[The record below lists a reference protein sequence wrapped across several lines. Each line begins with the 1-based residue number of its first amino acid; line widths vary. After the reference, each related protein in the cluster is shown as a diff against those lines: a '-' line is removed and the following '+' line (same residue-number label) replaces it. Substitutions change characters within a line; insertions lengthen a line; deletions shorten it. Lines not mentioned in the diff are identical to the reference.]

1 MNKRFFP
8 VVVVVSLLI
17 VVLSVS
23 AVLAASKRY
32 TIATV
37 PKQVG
42 IDWFNYMEKGVKQ
55 FGEDFGQDAFQIGP
69 TVSDAALQVQI
80 IEDLIAQGVDAICVV
95 PNSTEALEPVLK
107 KAMDNGIVVITHESA
122 SQQNVHYDLEPFD
135 NRSFGYHL
143 MDELAALMNEEGEY
157 AVFVEF
163 LTSKSHNEW
172 IDAAIAR
179 QQERYPRMRLVT
191 DRLETYADIT
201 VAYNKT
207 KELFK
212 TYPNLKGII
221 GCGGHD
227 TAGAGLA
234 VDELG
239 LQDSTF
245 VVGTGLVATS
255 GQYLLTGAVDL
266 LSVWDPV
273 HAGYAMNRLAL
284 MILEG
289 EEITAGVDLGVPGFG
304 NCAVEGTV
312 VYGEAWVDTTV
323 ENMEGRL

>member
-1 MNKRFFP
+1 MKKRSIFVIVACLLA
-8 VVVVVSLLI
+8 VVIAS
-17 VVLSVS
+17 SVGF
-23 AVLAASKRY
+23 AASKKY

-42 IDWFNYMEKGVKQ
+42 IDWFNYMEQGVKQ
-55 FGEDFGQDAFQIGP
+55 FAKDYGQDAFQTGP
-69 TVSDAALQVQI
+69 TISDAALQVQI
-80 IEDLIAQGVDAICVV
+80 IEDLIAQNVDAICVV

-107 KAMDNGIVVITHESA
+107 KAMDQGIVVVTHESA
-122 SQQNVHYDLEPFD
+122 AQKNVHFDLEAFD
-135 NRSFGYHL
+135 NASFGVHL

-172 IDAAIAR
+172 IDAAVAR
-179 QQERYPRMRLVT
+179 QLESYPNMKLVT
-191 DRLETYADIT
+191 ERLETGADIT
-201 VAYNKT
+201 VTYNRT

-234 VDELG
+234 IDELG

-273 HAGYAMNRLAL
+273 DAGYAMNRLAL

-289 EEITAGVDLGVPGFG
+289 EEIKDGIDLGVPGF
-304 NCAVEGTV
+304 NNVKVDGTV

-323 ENMEGRL
+323 ENMDGRL

>member
-1 MNKRFFP
+1 MKKH
-8 VVVVVSLLI
+8 SILTI
-17 VVLSVS
+17 V
-23 AVLAASKRY
+23 AIVLAVILTSTVGFGAPKKY

-55 FGEDFGQDAFQIGP
+55 FGLDFGQDAFQIGP
-69 TVSDAALQVQI
+69 TVSDAAFQMQI
-80 IEDLIAQGVDAICVV
+80 IEDLIAQNVDAICVV

-107 KAMDNGIVVITHESA
+107 KAMDQGIVVVTHESA
-122 SQQNVHYDLEPFD
+122 SQKNVHFDLEAFD
-135 NRSFGYHL
+135 NASFGVHL
-143 MDELAALMNEEGEY
+143 MDELAALMDEEGEY

-172 IDAAIAR
+172 IDAAVAR
-179 QQERYPRMRLVT
+179 QLERYPNMKLVT
-191 DRLETYADIT
+191 ERLETGADIT
-201 VAYNKT
+201 AAYNKT

-239 LQDSTF
+239 LQDSTY

-273 HAGYAMNRLAL
+273 DAGYAMNRLAL

-289 EEITAGVDLGVPGFG
+289 EEIKDGVDLGVPGF
-304 NCAVEGTV
+304 NNVKVDGTV

-323 ENMEGRL
+323 ENMDGRL